1 MPYNKDGL
9 AAGKDDIEYHGESR
23 VFETEVTITDY
34 EAGGV
39 PFDPVTD
46 TGHARVDYVA
56 CYVSDGS
63 TDYIVRFDHVNSTLR
78 VITISDGSEVADATT
93 INLPVRVQ
101 VYGMG

>member
-1 MPYNKDGL
+1 MPYTKDGL

-23 VFETEVTITDY
+23 VFETELTITDY

-46 TGHARVDYVA
+46 TGHARVDFVD

-63 TDYIVRFDHVNSTLR
+63 TTYLVRYDHVNSTLR
-78 VITISDGSEVADATT
+78 VIAISDGTEPAGGTT